1 MILNRYSRTIL
12 LFGEASFQKLKNSHI
27 LIVGLGGVGG
37 YAAEQICRAGVGK
50 LSLIDSDTIQ
60 ESNINRQLIAST
72 TTIGKNKTDVF
83 LQRLKDINPDAEI
96 FIITDYISESNVGEI
111 LNTIKPDYVVDA
123 IDTPAPKVSLIKTCI
138 INKIPIV
145 SSMGAGGR
153 INPEKVQI
161 ADIEQTYNCGLAR
174 VVRKRLHK
182 MGIRGGFKVVFSSEN
197 VIEEAIVQEESR
209 NKKTNVGS
217 VSYMPAVFG
226 MFLASV
232 VIRDITNNK

>member
-1 MILNRYSRTIL
+1 L

-96 FIITDYISESNVGEI
+96 FIITDYISESNVGAI

>member
-96 FIITDYISESNVGEI
+96 FIITDYISESNVGAI